1 MISDG
6 YFVLCYLARGE
17 NDHNSDFNITE
28 IGTNLHTK
36 AEVLFDRAPVYS
48 NTGSN
53 SSTSSRQPESL
64 KQCDQTFK
72 EYKCWNEGLLATWD
86 NILCRNTSEPK
97 KCYKII
103 K

>member
-72 EYKCWNEGLLATWD
+72 EYKCWNEGLLAT
-86 NILCRNTSEPK
+86 
-97 KCYKII
+97 
-103 K
+103 